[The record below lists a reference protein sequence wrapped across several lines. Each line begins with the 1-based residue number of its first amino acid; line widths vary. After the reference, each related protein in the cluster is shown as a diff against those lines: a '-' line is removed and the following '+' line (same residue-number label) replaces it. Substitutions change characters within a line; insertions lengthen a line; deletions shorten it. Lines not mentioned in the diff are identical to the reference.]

1 MAQFSCT
8 ELKKREIL
16 IAMFLTIFIGLLGV
30 GVIIPVTAPIILNT
44 TSKVLPPAT
53 TFAVRSVILGLLIAS
68 YSVAQFFG
76 APMLGTLAD
85 RYGRKKMLLI
95 SQLGTV
101 AAYIIFAIGIL
112 TGHLWMLFVGRLT
125 DGFTGG
131 NISIAQSIISDIS
144 EPEERARNFGLVGV
158 AFGIGFILGP
168 AMGGLLANPGVVPWF
183 GPSTPFWFA
192 TGLTA
197 VATLLVQLLIPE
209 TLCHPSARRVNVFAG
224 VANVRKAFTYPNLR
238 AFFSIVF
245 LMTLGWNFFTQFFQ
259 VFLIAKFKFDA
270 ARIGLFLGYMG
281 VWIVIAQGGLLR
293 PVSRRW
299 LPDQVLRVALLFS
312 GLSLPFLLIPRQAG
326 WLYAVVPFVAV
337 FQGLSQPNATAI
349 AAGLA
354 TIEEQGEILGIN
366 QSITSLGQAVP
377 PIVAGIITSIN
388 INLPIAVGATAT
400 LLAWAGFMVL
410 CARNKACS
418 EATTASR

>member
-1 MAQFSCT
+1 MAQYACT

-16 IAMFLTIFIGLLGV
+16 TAMFITIFIGLLGV

-44 TSKVLPPAT
+44 TSSVLPAAMPFAT
-53 TFAVRSVILGLLIAS
+53 RSVILGLLIAS

-101 AAYIIFAIGIL
+101 AAYIVFAIGIL
-112 TGHLWMLFVGRLT
+112 TGHLWMLFLGRMI

-144 EPEERARNFGLVGV
+144 EPQERARNFGLVGV

-168 AMGGLLANPGVVPWF
+168 VMGGLLANPKVVPWF
-183 GPSTPFWFA
+183 GPATPFWFA

-197 VATLLVQLLIPE
+197 LATLLVHLLIPE
-209 TLCHPSARRVNVFAG
+209 TLCIRSTARVNLLAG
-224 VANVRKAFTYPNLR
+224 VANVRKAFTYANLR
-238 AFFSIVF
+238 PFFSVVF

-259 VFLIAKFKFDA
+259 VFLIAKFRFDA
-270 ARIGLFLGYMG
+270 AQIGMFLGYLG
-281 VWIVIAQGGLLR
+281 IWIVIAQGGLLR
-293 PVSRRW
+293 PISRRW
-299 LPDQVLRVALLFS
+299 RPSQVLRVALLLS
-312 GLSLPFLLIPRQAG
+312 GLSLPMLLVPHQSG
-326 WLYAVVPFVAV
+326 WLYAIVPFVAV

-349 AAGLA
+349 ASGLA
-354 TIEEQGEILGIN
+354 TQEEQGEILGIN
-366 QSITSLGQAVP
+366 QSITSLGQAIP

-400 LLAWAGFMVL
+400 LLAWAMFMIL
-410 CARNKACS
+410 CVRNKAC
-418 EATTASR
+418 AGVASAS

>member
-1 MAQFSCT
+1 MAQYACT
-8 ELKKREIL
+8 ELKKRQVL
-16 IAMFLTIFIGLLGV
+16 SAMFLTIFIGLLGV
-30 GVIIPVTAPIILNT
+30 GVIIPVTAPIILST
-44 TSKVLPPAT
+44 ASSVLPAAMP
-53 TFAVRSVILGLLIAS
+53 FASRSVILGLLIAS

-85 RYGRKKMLLI
+85 RYGRKKILLI

-101 AAYIIFAIGIL
+101 AAYVVFAVGIL
-112 TGHLWMLFVGRLT
+112 TGHLWMLFLGRMT

-144 EPEERARNFGLVGV
+144 EPGERARNFGLVGV
-158 AFGIGFILGP
+158 AFGMGFILGP
-168 AMGGLLANPGVVPWF
+168 VMGGVLANPRILPWF

-197 VATLLVQLLIPE
+197 LATLLVQLLIPE
-209 TLCHPSARRVNVFAG
+209 TLCVRSTARVNLLAG
-224 VANVRKAFTYPNLR
+224 VANVRKAFAYANLR
-238 AFFSIVF
+238 AFFSVVF

-270 ARIGLFLGYMG
+270 ARIGMFLGYMG
-281 VWIVIAQGGLLR
+281 IWIVIAQGGLLR
-293 PVSRRW
+293 PISHRW
-299 LPDQVLRVALLFS
+299 GPSQVLRVSLLFS
-312 GLSLPFLLIPRQAG
+312 GLSLPMLLIPRQSG
-326 WLYAVVPFVAV
+326 WLYAIVPFVAL

-349 AAGLA
+349 ASGLA
-354 TIEEQGEILGIN
+354 TQEEQGEILGIN
-366 QSITSLGQAVP
+366 QSITSLGQAIP

-400 LLAWAGFMVL
+400 LFAWGMFMLL
-410 CARNKACS
+410 CVRNKACS
-418 EATTASR
+418 GVAASP

>member
-1 MAQFSCT
+1 MAQYACT
-8 ELKKREIL
+8 ELKKRQVL
-16 IAMFLTIFIGLLGV
+16 SAMFLTIFIGLLGV
-30 GVIIPVTAPIILNT
+30 GVIIPVTAPIILST
-44 TSKVLPPAT
+44 ASSVLPAAMP
-53 TFAVRSVILGLLIAS
+53 FAARSVILGLLIAS

-101 AAYIIFAIGIL
+101 AAYIVFAVGIL
-112 TGHLWMLFVGRLT
+112 TGHLWMLFVGRMT

-144 EPEERARNFGLVGV
+144 EPGERARNFGLVGV
-158 AFGIGFILGP
+158 AFGMGFILGP
-168 AMGGLLANPGVVPWF
+168 VMGGVLANPKVLPWF

-197 VATLLVQLLIPE
+197 LATLLVQILIPE
-209 TLCHPSARRVNVFAG
+209 TLCVRSTARVNLLAG
-224 VANVRKAFTYPNLR
+224 VANVHKAFTYANLR
-238 AFFSIVF
+238 AFFSVVF

-259 VFLIAKFKFDA
+259 VFLIAKFKFNA
-270 ARIGLFLGYMG
+270 AQIGMFLGYMG
-281 VWIVIAQGGLLR
+281 IWIVIAQGGLLR
-293 PVSRRW
+293 PISRRW
-299 LPDQVLRVALLFS
+299 GPSQVLRVSLLFS
-312 GLSLPFLLIPRQAG
+312 GLSLPMLLVPHQSG
-326 WLYAVVPFVAV
+326 WLYAIVPFVAL

-349 AAGLA
+349 ASGLA
-354 TIEEQGEILGIN
+354 TQEEQGEILGIN
-366 QSITSLGQAVP
+366 QSITSLGQAIP

-400 LLAWAGFMVL
+400 LLAWGLFMIL
-410 CARNKACS
+410 CVRNKACS
-418 EATTASR
+418 GVTASP

>member
-1 MAQFSCT
+1 MAQYACT
-8 ELKKREIL
+8 ELKKRQVL
-16 IAMFLTIFIGLLGV
+16 AAMFLTIFIGLLGV
-30 GVIIPVTAPIILNT
+30 GVIIPVTAPIILST
-44 TSKVLPPAT
+44 ASSVLPAAMP
-53 TFAVRSVILGLLIAS
+53 FAARSVILGLLIAS

-101 AAYIIFAIGIL
+101 AAYIVFAVGIL
-112 TGHLWMLFVGRLT
+112 TGHLWMLFVGRMT

-131 NISIAQSIISDIS
+131 NISIAQSIISDVS
-144 EPEERARNFGLVGV
+144 EPGERARNFGLVGV
-158 AFGIGFILGP
+158 AFGMGFILGP
-168 AMGGLLANPGVVPWF
+168 VMGGVLANPKVLPWF

-197 VATLLVQLLIPE
+197 LATLLVQILIPE
-209 TLCHPSARRVNVFAG
+209 TLCVRSTARVNLLAG

-238 AFFSIVF
+238 AFFSVVF

-270 ARIGLFLGYMG
+270 ARIGMFLGYMG
-281 VWIVIAQGGLLR
+281 IWIVIAQGGLLR
-293 PVSRRW
+293 PISRRW
-299 LPDQVLRVALLFS
+299 GPSQVLRVSLLFS
-312 GLSLPFLLIPRQAG
+312 GLSLPMLLIPHQSG
-326 WLYAVVPFVAV
+326 WLYAIVPFVAL

-349 AAGLA
+349 ASGLA
-354 TIEEQGEILGIN
+354 TPEEQGEILGIN
-366 QSITSLGQAVP
+366 QSITSLGQAIP
-377 PIVAGIITSIN
+377 PVVAGIITSIN

-400 LLAWAGFMVL
+400 LLAWGLFMIL
-410 CARNKACS
+410 CVRNKACS
-418 EATTASR
+418 GVTASP

>member
-1 MAQFSCT
+1 MAQYACT
-8 ELKKREIL
+8 ELKKRQVL
-16 IAMFLTIFIGLLGV
+16 TAMFLTIFIGLLGV
-30 GVIIPVTAPIILNT
+30 GVIIPVTAPIILST
-44 TSKVLPPAT
+44 ASSVLPAAMLFAT
-53 TFAVRSVILGLLIAS
+53 RSVILGLLIAS

-101 AAYIIFAIGIL
+101 AAYVVFAIGIL
-112 TGHLWMLFVGRLT
+112 TGHLWMLFLGRMT

-144 EPEERARNFGLVGV
+144 EPQERARNFGLVGV
-158 AFGIGFILGP
+158 AFGMGFILGP
-168 AMGGLLANPGVVPWF
+168 IMGGVLANPKVLPWF

-197 VATLLVQLLIPE
+197 LATLLVQILIPE
-209 TLCHPSARRVNVFAG
+209 TLCVRSTARVNLLAG
-224 VANVRKAFTYPNLR
+224 VANVRKAFAYANLR
-238 AFFSIVF
+238 AFFSVVF

-270 ARIGLFLGYMG
+270 AQIGMFLGYMG
-281 VWIVIAQGGLLR
+281 IWIVIAQGGLLR
-293 PVSRRW
+293 PISRRW
-299 LPDQVLRVALLFS
+299 GPSQVLRVSLLFS
-312 GLSLPFLLIPRQAG
+312 GLSLPMLLVPRQSS
-326 WLYAVVPFVAV
+326 WLYAMVPFVAL

-349 AAGLA
+349 ASGLA
-354 TIEEQGEILGIN
+354 TQEEQGEILGIN
-366 QSITSLGQAVP
+366 QSITSLGQAIP

-400 LLAWAGFMVL
+400 LLAWAMFMIL
-410 CARNKACS
+410 CVRNKTCS
-418 EATTASR
+418 GVTASP

>member
-1 MAQFSCT
+1 MAQYACSG
-8 ELKKREIL
+8 LKKRQIL
-16 IAMFLTIFIGLLGV
+16 AAMFLTIFIGLLGV
-30 GVIIPVTAPIILNT
+30 GVIIPVTAPVILDQ
-44 TSKVLPPAT
+44 SSSVLPAAT
-53 TFAVRSVILGLLIAS
+53 SFARRSVILGLLIAS

-101 AAYIIFAIGIL
+101 AAYIVFAIGIL
-112 TGHLWMLFVGRLT
+112 TGHLWMLFLGRMT

-144 EPEERARNFGLVGV
+144 EPQERARNFGLVGV

-168 AMGGLLANPGVVPWF
+168 VMGGVLANAKVVPWF
-183 GPSTPFWFA
+183 GPATPFWFA

-197 VATLLVQLLIPE
+197 LATLLVQLLIPE
-209 TLCHPSARRVNVFAG
+209 TLCARTTARVNLLAG
-224 VANVRKAFTYPNLR
+224 VTNVRKAFTYANLR

-259 VFLIAKFKFDA
+259 VFLIAKFQFQPA
-270 ARIGLFLGYMG
+270 QIGLFLGYMG
-281 VWIVIAQGGLLR
+281 IWIVIAQGGLLR

-299 LPDQVLRVALLFS
+299 GPSHVLRVALLLS
-312 GLSLPFLLIPRQAG
+312 GLSLPVLLLPRQPG
-326 WLYAVVPFVAV
+326 WLYAVVPFVAI

-349 AAGLA
+349 ASGLA
-354 TIEEQGEILGIN
+354 TQEEQGEILGIN
-366 QSITSLGQAVP
+366 QSVTSLGQAIP

-388 INLPIAVGATAT
+388 INLPIAVGAAAT
-400 LLAWAGFMVL
+400 LLAWALFMVL
-410 CARNKACS
+410 CVRNEACDGVT
-418 EATTASR
+418 ATP

>member
-1 MAQFSCT
+1 MAQYACT
-8 ELKKREIL
+8 ELKKRQVL
-16 IAMFLTIFIGLLGV
+16 TAMFLTIFIGLLGV
-30 GVIIPVTAPIILNT
+30 GVIIPVTAPIILST
-44 TSKVLPPAT
+44 ASSVLPVAMPFAT
-53 TFAVRSVILGLLIAS
+53 RSVILGLLIAS

-101 AAYIIFAIGIL
+101 AAYVVFAIGIL
-112 TGHLWMLFVGRLT
+112 TGHLWMLFLGRMT

-144 EPEERARNFGLVGV
+144 EPQERARNFGLVGV
-158 AFGIGFILGP
+158 AFGMGFILGP
-168 AMGGLLANPGVVPWF
+168 IMGGVLANPKVLPWF

-197 VATLLVQLLIPE
+197 LATLLVQILIPE
-209 TLCHPSARRVNVFAG
+209 TLCVRSTARVNLLAG
-224 VANVRKAFTYPNLR
+224 VANVRKAFAYANLR
-238 AFFSIVF
+238 AFFSVVF

-270 ARIGLFLGYMG
+270 AQIGMFLGYMG
-281 VWIVIAQGGLLR
+281 IWIVIAQGGLLR
-293 PVSRRW
+293 PISRRW
-299 LPDQVLRVALLFS
+299 GPSQVLRVSLLFS
-312 GLSLPFLLIPRQAG
+312 GLSLPMLLVPRQSS
-326 WLYAVVPFVAV
+326 WLYAIVPFVAL

-349 AAGLA
+349 ASGLA
-354 TIEEQGEILGIN
+354 TQEEQGEILGIN
-366 QSITSLGQAVP
+366 QSITSLGQAIP

-400 LLAWAGFMVL
+400 LLAWAMFMIL
-410 CARNKACS
+410 CVRNKTCS
-418 EATTASR
+418 GVTASP